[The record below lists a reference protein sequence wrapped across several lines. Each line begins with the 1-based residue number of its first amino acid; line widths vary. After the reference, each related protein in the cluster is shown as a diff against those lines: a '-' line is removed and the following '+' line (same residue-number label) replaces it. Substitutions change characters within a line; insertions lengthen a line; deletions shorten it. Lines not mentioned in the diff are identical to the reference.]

1 MCALVWTCVKG
12 IGCTTRLLMLG
23 RSTCVDVG
31 WYCLVVY
38 EGVDGMQPGTENV
51 LGVDDKKSPHGEVPK
66 CI

>member
-1 MCALVWTCVKG
+1 
-12 IGCTTRLLMLG
+12 MLG